1 MNCID
6 ATQLS
11 KMIDIPKF
19 NKMINNTTEVATNF
33 LNSYTEKQNGN
44 KKILED
50 RNAKIIEE
58 RYKKTA
64 MDKQRNMTEK
74 HQSVMNILNHEHLFL
89 QQQMNSMQN
98 TTDLFDVLSNQN
110 SKMKTNVENEIHT
123 IELSDRKTYYE
134 DARNTYLGWWSNLL
148 THIYWLI
155 IIVYASG
162 IIFTRRYT
170 EKRQWLIVFMLIVYP
185 RVANFLFYLIA
196 SVYHWAI
203 NNLKSIY
210 IVADI

>member
-74 HQSVMNILNHEHLFL
+74 HQSVMNILNREHLFL

-110 SKMKTNVENEIHT
+110 SKMKTSVENEIHT

-134 DARNTYLGWWSNLL
+134 DARNIYLGWWSNIL

-155 IIVYASG
+155 IIVYTCG

-170 EKRQWLIVFMLIVYP
+170 EKRQWLIVFMLIIYP
-185 RVANFLFYLIA
+185 RIANFLFYLVA

-203 NNLKSIY
+203 NNLKSVY
-210 IVADI
+210 IAADI

>member
-74 HQSVMNILNHEHLFL
+74 HQSVMNILNREHLFL

-185 RVANFLFYLIA
+185 RVANFLFYQIA

>member
-1 MNCID
+1 MSCID

-19 NKMINNTTEVATNF
+19 NKMINNTTEVASNF

-44 KKILED
+44 KRILED
-50 RNAKIIEE
+50 RNAKILEE
-58 RYKKTA
+58 RYRKTA
-64 MDKQRNMTEK
+64 MDKKRNMTEK
-74 HQSVMNILNHEHLFL
+74 HQSVMDILNREHLFL

-110 SKMKTNVENEIHT
+110 SKMKTSVENEIHT

-134 DARNTYLGWWSNLL
+134 DARNIYLGWWSNIL

-155 IIVYASG
+155 IIVYTCG

-170 EKRQWLIVFMLIVYP
+170 EKRQWLIVFMLIIYP
-185 RVANFLFYLIA
+185 RVANLLFYLIA
-196 SVYHWAI
+196 TLYHWAI

>member
-1 MNCID
+1 
-6 ATQLS
+6 
-11 KMIDIPKF
+11 
-19 NKMINNTTEVATNF
+19 
-33 LNSYTEKQNGN
+33 
-44 KKILED
+44 
-50 RNAKIIEE
+50 
-58 RYKKTA
+58 

-74 HQSVMNILNHEHLFL
+74 HQSVMNILNREHLFL

>member
-64 MDKQRNMTEK
+64 MDKQRNMKYVRNFESK
-74 HQSVMNILNHEHLFL
+74 KDIKPSSILGMNMTYICGRKWH
-89 QQQMNSMQN
+89 NS
-98 TTDLFDVLSNQN
+98 TC
-110 SKMKTNVENEIHT
+110 E
-123 IELSDRKTYYE
+123 
-134 DARNTYLGWWSNLL
+134 
-148 THIYWLI
+148 
-155 IIVYASG
+155 
-162 IIFTRRYT
+162 
-170 EKRQWLIVFMLIVYP
+170 
-185 RVANFLFYLIA
+185 
-196 SVYHWAI
+196 
-203 NNLKSIY
+203 
-210 IVADI
+210 

>member
-1 MNCID
+1 MDCID

-74 HQSVMNILNHEHLFL
+74 HQSVMNILNREHLFL

>member
-19 NKMINNTTEVATNF
+19 NKMISNTTNVASNF
-33 LNSYTEKQNGN
+33 LDSYIQKQDGN
-44 KKILED
+44 KKILDD
-50 RNAKIIEE
+50 RNAKMLEE

-64 MDKQRNMTEK
+64 MDKKRSMTEK
-74 HQSVMNILNHEHLFL
+74 HQSVMDILNREHEFL
-89 QQQMNSMQN
+89 QQQFNSMEN
-98 TTDLFDVLSNQN
+98 TSDLVTMLSNQN
-110 SKMKTNVENEIHT
+110 KKIKNSVESEVHT

-134 DARNTYLGWWSNLL
+134 DSRNIYLGWWSNLL

-155 IIVYASG
+155 IIVYACG

-170 EKRQWLIVFMLIVYP
+170 EKRQWFIVFILMVYP
-185 RVANFLFYLIA
+185 RIANFLFYLVA
-196 SVYHWAI
+196 SVYHWII
-203 NNLKSIY
+203 NNMQSIY
-210 IVADI
+210 IAADI

>member
-1 MNCID
+1 
-6 ATQLS
+6 L
-11 KMIDIPKF
+11 
-19 NKMINNTTEVATNF
+19 NT
-33 LNSYTEKQNGN
+33 YTEKQNGN

-50 RNAKIIEE
+50 RNAKMLEE

-64 MDKQRNMTEK
+64 TDKKRTMTEK
-74 HQSVMNILNHEHLFL
+74 HQSIMDILNREHLFL
-89 QQQMNSMQN
+89 QQQFNGMQN
-98 TTDLFDVLSNQN
+98 TTDLVTVLSTQN
-110 SKMKTNVENEIHT
+110 GKMKKTVENEIHT

-134 DARNTYLGWWSNLL
+134 DTRNVYLGSWSNIL

-155 IIVYASG
+155 IIVYTCG
-162 IIFTRRYT
+162 IIFTRRYA

-185 RVANFLFYLIA
+185 RIANFLFYLVA

-210 IVADI
+210 IASDI

>member
-1 MNCID
+1 MKCID

-19 NKMINNTTEVATNF
+19 NKMINNTTDVATNF
-33 LNSYTEKQNGN
+33 LNTYTEQQNGN

-50 RNAKIIEE
+50 RNAKILEE
-58 RYKKTA
+58 RYRKTA
-64 MDKQRNMTEK
+64 TDKKRAMTEK
-74 HQSVMNILNHEHLFL
+74 HQSVMDILNREYLFL
-89 QQQMNSMQN
+89 QQQLNSIQN
-98 TTDLFDVLSNQN
+98 TTDLVTVLTNQN
-110 SKMKTNVENEIHT
+110 NNMKTKIESEIHT

-155 IIVYASG
+155 IIVYICG

-170 EKRQWLIVFMLIVYP
+170 ETREWLIVLMLFVFP
-185 RVANFLFYLIA
+185 RIANFLFYMVA

-210 IVADI
+210 IAADI

>member
-19 NKMINNTTEVATNF
+19 NKMINNTTEVASNF

-50 RNAKIIEE
+50 RNAKILEE
-58 RYKKTA
+58 RYRKTA
-64 MDKQRNMTEK
+64 MDKKRNMTEK
-74 HQSVMNILNHEHLFL
+74 HQSVMDILNREHLFL
-89 QQQMNSMQN
+89 QQQLNSMQN
-98 TTDLFDVLSNQN
+98 TADLFDVLSNQN
-110 SKMKTNVENEIHT
+110 SKMKTSVENEIHT

-134 DARNTYLGWWSNLL
+134 DTRNIYLGWWSNIL

-155 IIVYASG
+155 IIVYICG
-162 IIFTRRYT
+162 IIFTRRYS
-170 EKRQWLIVFMLIVYP
+170 EKRQWLIVFMLIIYP
-185 RVANFLFYLIA
+185 RIANFLFYLVA
-196 SVYHWAI
+196 SVYHWVI
-203 NNLKSIY
+203 NNLKSVY
-210 IVADI
+210 IAADI

>member
-74 HQSVMNILNHEHLFL
+74 HQSVMNILNREHLFL

>member
-74 HQSVMNILNHEHLFL
+74 HQSVMNILNREHLFL

-110 SKMKTNVENEIHT
+110 SKMKTNVENEIHA

-148 THIYWLI
+148 THMYWLI

-170 EKRQWLIVFMLIVYP
+170 EKRQWLIVFMLLVYP

>member
-1 MNCID
+1 MSCID

-11 KMIDIPKF
+11 KLIDIPKF
-19 NKMINNTTEVATNF
+19 NKMISNTTDVATNF
-33 LNSYTEKQNGN
+33 LNTYTEQQNGN

-50 RNAKIIEE
+50 RNANILEE
-58 RYKKTA
+58 RYRKTA
-64 MDKQRNMTEK
+64 IDKKRTMTEK
-74 HQSVMNILNHEHLFL
+74 HQSIMDILNREHLFL
-89 QQQMNSMQN
+89 QQQFNGMKN
-98 TTDLFDVLSNQN
+98 TTDLVTVLSSQN
-110 SKMKTNVENEIHT
+110 NKMKKNVENEIHT

-134 DARNTYLGWWSNLL
+134 DARNIYLGWWSNIL

-155 IIVYASG
+155 IIVHTCG

-170 EKRQWLIVFMLIVYP
+170 EKRQWLLVVMLIVYP
-185 RVANFLFYLIA
+185 RIANFLFYLVA

-210 IVADI
+210 IASDI

>member
-19 NKMINNTTEVATNF
+19 NKMINNTTEVASNF

-50 RNAKIIEE
+50 RNAKILEE
-58 RYKKTA
+58 RYRKTA
-64 MDKQRNMTEK
+64 MDKKRNMTEK
-74 HQSVMNILNHEHLFL
+74 HQSVMDILNREHLFL

-110 SKMKTNVENEIHT
+110 SKMKTSVENEIHT
-123 IELSDRKTYYE
+123 IKLSDRKTYYE
-134 DARNTYLGWWSNLL
+134 DARNIYLGWWSNIL

-155 IIVYASG
+155 IIVYTCG

-170 EKRQWLIVFMLIVYP
+170 EKRQWLIVFMLIIYP
-185 RVANFLFYLIA
+185 RIANFLFYLVA
-196 SVYHWAI
+196 SVYHWVI
-203 NNLKSIY
+203 NNLKSVY
-210 IVADI
+210 IAADI

>member
-74 HQSVMNILNHEHLFL
+74 HQSVMNILNREHLFL

-110 SKMKTNVENEIHT
+110 SKMKTNVENEIHA

>member
-19 NKMINNTTEVATNF
+19 NKMINNTTEVASNF

-50 RNAKIIEE
+50 RNAKILEE
-58 RYKKTA
+58 RYRKTA
-64 MDKQRNMTEK
+64 MVKKRNMTEK
-74 HQSVMNILNHEHLFL
+74 HQSVMDILNREHLFL

-110 SKMKTNVENEIHT
+110 SKMKTSVENEIHT

-134 DARNTYLGWWSNLL
+134 DARNIYLGWWSNIL

-155 IIVYASG
+155 IIVYTCG

-170 EKRQWLIVFMLIVYP
+170 EKRQWLIVFMLIIYP
-185 RVANFLFYLIA
+185 RIANFLFYLVA
-196 SVYHWAI
+196 SVYHWVI
-203 NNLKSIY
+203 NNLKSVY
-210 IVADI
+210 IAADI

>member
-74 HQSVMNILNHEHLFL
+74 HQSVMNILNREHLFL

-110 SKMKTNVENEIHT
+110 SKMKTSVENEIHT

-134 DARNTYLGWWSNLL
+134 DARNIYLGWWSNIL

-155 IIVYASG
+155 IIVYTCG

-170 EKRQWLIVFMLIVYP
+170 EKRQWLIVFMLIIYP
-185 RVANFLFYLIA
+185 RIANFLFYLVA
-196 SVYHWAI
+196 SVYHWVI
-203 NNLKSIY
+203 NNLKSVY
-210 IVADI
+210 IAADI

>member
-6 ATQLS
+6 AAQLS

-74 HQSVMNILNHEHLFL
+74 HQSVMNILNREHLFL

>member
-74 HQSVMNILNHEHLFL
+74 HQSVMNILNREHLFL

-123 IELSDRKTYYE
+123 IELSDRKTFYE

>member
-74 HQSVMNILNHEHLFL
+74 HQSVMNILNREHLFL

-110 SKMKTNVENEIHT
+110 SKMKTNVENEIHA

-148 THIYWLI
+148 THMYWLI